1 MLLAALNFLKMSF
14 ADILD
19 ILLIALVIFYA
30 FRWMRGTSA
39 LSIFIAIVSLFVIK
53 VIVSALGM
61 KMMTE
66 LMSLILDV
74 GMLALIVIFQ
84 PEIRRFLT
92 KLGQRYTMNAK
103 TRRFLNR
110 FIRRH
115 SSSSA
120 ETVNEIAQACEI
132 MSQKKTGALIV
143 IARDNPMEDVIATG
157 DVIDAKVCQRL
168 LMNLF
173 FKNSPL
179 HDGAVIIN
187 GDRIVAA
194 RCTLPMSDRQD
205 LPPQYGMRHKAAVG
219 VSEQTD
225 ADVVVVSE
233 ETGEIIHVRNGR
245 ITVIHKIGEL
255 VNILTDKTDM
265 PDGSANTDTDTSK
278 KTASTGTSGKP
289 DQQTHRSK
297 QKTDADSGNK
307 Q

>member
-1 MLLAALNFLKMSF
+1 MLLAAFNFLKMSF
-14 ADILD
+14 TDILD
-19 ILLIALVIFYA
+19 ILLIALIIFYA

-39 LSIFIAIVSLFVIK
+39 LSILVAIISLFVIK

-92 KLGQRYTMNAK
+92 RIGQRYTMNTR
-103 TRRFLNR
+103 TRRLLDR
-110 FIRRH
+110 IMRRH
-115 SSSSA
+115 GASSA
-120 ETVNEIAQACEI
+120 ETVSEIVEACEI
-132 MSQKKTGALIV
+132 MSSKKTGALIV
-143 IARDNPMEDVIATG
+143 IIRDNPMDDVIATG

-219 VSEQTD
+219 ISEQTD

-233 ETGEIIHVRNGR
+233 ETGEIIHVRNGK
-245 ITVIHKIGEL
+245 ITIIHSAEELRDILGE
-255 VNILTDKTDM
+255 
-265 PDGSANTDTDTSK
+265 A
-278 KTASTGTSGKP
+278 A
-289 DQQTHRSK
+289 
-297 QKTDADSGNK
+297 
-307 Q
+307 